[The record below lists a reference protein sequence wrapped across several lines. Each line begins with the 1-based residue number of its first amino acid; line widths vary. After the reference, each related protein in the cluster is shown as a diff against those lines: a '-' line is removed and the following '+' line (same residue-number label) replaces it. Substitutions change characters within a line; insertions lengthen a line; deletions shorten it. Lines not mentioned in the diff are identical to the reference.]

1 MCIEHIYL
9 IVFALWLVIFTENW
23 DEWTRGDQESSGQGD
38 DQYNKDEDWGEEEEP
53 YYDDPNFNVSWKSQ
67 GCIVGCPAFKVLTP
81 SSTYFQ
87 FYHLYVLFVE
97 ISYQARFYLQ
107 ISYSSILFTMLIG
120 FLNRG
125 SFIIYILLLGMSK
138 LFTFSVFCWVHAF
151 TSLLPGTW
159 RRRAHQWIWTK
170 CCHANDTRRKHLSKK
185 SPTLVFYAPN
195 IRRDFKVLSIV
206 GGMLETFAR
215 NFKLF
220 SRAT

>member
-1 MCIEHIYL
+1 MW
-9 IVFALWLVIFTENW
+9 VGKV
-23 DEWTRGDQESSGQGD
+23 
-38 DQYNKDEDWGEEEEP
+38 KD
-53 YYDDPNFNVSWKSQ
+53 VSL
-67 GCIVGCPAFKVLTP
+67 GCPAFKVLTP

-151 TSLLPGTW
+151 TSFC
-159 RRRAHQWIWTK
+159 RAHDGGELINGSDQMLPRKWYSTEAFVEKKSNIGILRSKHTQGFESVVN
-170 CCHANDTRRKHLSKK
+170 CCRDAGNVCKKFQTVFPGHVNDFAKDAYMLKK
-185 SPTLVFYAPN
+185 WRSPTLVFYAPKDCQTCA
-195 IRRDFKVLSIV
+195 RVWKHRQL
-206 GGMLETFAR
+206 FAGC
-215 NFKLF
+215 
-220 SRAT
+220 